1 MLTDADNPRAF
12 LGRVVEDAL
21 AYFIVQVR
29 AVVVCFDCIA
39 LGVVSVCVEGVE
51 VSAYPLD
58 WREVLC
64 NWLA

>member
-29 AVVVCFDCIA
+29 AVVVCFHCIA
-39 LGVVSVCVEGVE
+39 LGVVGVCVEGVE
-51 VSAYPLD
+51 VRAYPLD
-58 WREVLC
+58 WREVLH